1 MGGSRAGVLE
11 VSWCCLGG
19 VFISHL
25 IFWVYIPTIKK
36 RREEEG
42 RDVRHLDTSDTCFE
56 KERIK
61 KTKTKKRRAA

>member
-1 MGGSRAGVLE
+1 MMGLVRAGVQE
-11 VSWCCLGG
+11 VSRTC
-19 VFISHL
+19 FFFSSF
-25 IFWVYIPTIKK
+25 FWVYIPTIKK